1 VSLSLRNRRFSV
13 YTLTEVLVD
22 GVPTKSY
29 HLSGEWW
36 GRLVPP
42 SGHERTV
49 GAGAE
54 HQVDGIIAFADECD
68 VTVDDVILDEFD
80 AVYEVRAVD
89 LRQMLREIHCAVEK
103 SRQAQS
109 TYYLVE
115 S

>member
-1 VSLSLRNRRFSV
+1 
-13 YTLTEVLVD
+13 
-22 GVPTKSY
+22 
-29 HLSGEWW
+29 
-36 GRLVPP
+36 
-42 SGHERTV
+42 
-49 GAGAE
+49 
-54 HQVDGIIAFADECD
+54 
-68 VTVDDVILDEFD
+68 VDDVILDEFD

>member
-1 VSLSLRNRRFSV
+1 VSVSLRNRRFSV
-13 YTLTEVLVD
+13 YTLTETLVD

-42 SGHERTV
+42 SGYERTV